1 MGYRALISVTPW
13 GSLPFLLLNI
23 LMRRSPA
30 LSKENICKYKINF
43 VKKYTSENY
52 IVPVYFYH
60 DEGVPCRVVVIVI
73 KTAC

>member
-1 MGYRALISVTPW
+1 
-13 GSLPFLLLNI
+13 
-23 LMRRSPA
+23 MRRSPA